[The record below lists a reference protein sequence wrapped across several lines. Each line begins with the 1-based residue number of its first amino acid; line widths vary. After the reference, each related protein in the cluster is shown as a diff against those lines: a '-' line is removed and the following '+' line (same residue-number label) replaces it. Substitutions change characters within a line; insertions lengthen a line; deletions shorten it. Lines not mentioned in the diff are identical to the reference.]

1 MEAVVS
7 LPASHGLPATGTDMA
22 TGHKLPPPARAN
34 PFAMQYS
41 DATFGKAPGVPS
53 GPIPAR
59 WRLPL
64 AALAGLLQALSIADP
79 WSGSP
84 HDWLQILSLSAL
96 CALVARA
103 PTVRSGIA
111 TGWVFSTV
119 WLASTFWWLFI
130 SLHTYGG
137 LSAPLTITA
146 VVGLA
151 AFLGSYYAGAAGI
164 FHAFAPASPMK
175 RAPFFAA
182 LWLLAE
188 LMRNSFFTGFPW
200 GAGGYAHVDGMAQ
213 WLARWIGVYG
223 IGAVASLIAA
233 WLAAA
238 LPLGRWR
245 RALAVVAACWIIGTV
260 ATLWVDHTSD
270 DASRNVGER
279 MPVELLQGNIPQD
292 EKFQPGS
299 GVPLALRWYADQ
311 LLAARGSL
319 VVTPET
325 AVPLLPSELPA
336 GYEAVLRS
344 RFSAG
349 EQAALIGIPL
359 GSAQGGYTNS
369 MIGLRPGAADTGY
382 RYDKHH
388 LVPFGEFVPP
398 MFRWFTDLLQI
409 PLADFQRGPVGQ
421 ASFDWQGQR
430 LAPNIC
436 YEDLFGDELARRF
449 RNPATAPTI
458 MVNASNIGWFGD
470 SVAIDQHLAISRM
483 RALELERPILRATNT
498 GATAVIDHHGNVT
511 ASLEPY
517 TRGVLRA
524 DVQGRSGITPFAWWA
539 SRWGLAPLWLLGLAV
554 TALGVLTGRRRLREE
569 RRLRESRER
578 LRERAAS

>member
-1 MEAVVS
+1 MKLACAPVS
-7 LPASHGLPATGTDMA
+7 GHG
-22 TGHKLPPPARAN
+22 
-34 PFAMQYS
+34 
-41 DATFGKAPGVPS
+41 
-53 GPIPAR
+53 GPIPAA

-64 AALAGLLQALSIADP
+64 AALAGFLQALSIADP

-84 HDWLQILSLSAL
+84 HDWLQIASLGCL

-103 PTVRSGIA
+103 PGAAAAAA
-111 TGWVFSTV
+111 TGWVFATV
-119 WLASTFWWLFI
+119 WLGSTFWWLFI

-137 LSAPLTITA
+137 LPAPVAVGA
-146 VVGLA
+146 VVALA
-151 AFLGSYYAGAAGI
+151 AFLGTYYAGATGV
-164 FHAFAPASPMK
+164 FRAFAPLCPLK

-223 IGAVASLIAA
+223 IGAVASLVAA

-245 RALAVVAACWIIGTV
+245 RALAVVTACWGIGTV
-260 ATLWVDHTSD
+260 ATVWIDRKTD
-270 DASRNVGER
+270 DPTLNLGGR

-292 EKFQPGS
+292 EKFEPGS
-299 GVPLALRWYADQ
+299 GVPLALRWYADR

-336 GYEAVLRS
+336 SYEAVLRN

-359 GSAQGGYTNS
+359 GSIQAGYTNS
-369 MIGLRPGAADTGY
+369 MIGLRPGDAGSSY

-398 MFRWFTDLLQI
+398 MFRWFTDLLHI
-409 PLADFQRGPVGQ
+409 PLANFRRGPIGQ
-421 ASFDWQGQR
+421 PSFEWQGQR

-449 RNPATAPTI
+449 RHPATAPTI
-458 MVNASNIGWFGD
+458 LVNASNIGWFGD
-470 SVAIDQHLAISRM
+470 TVAVDQHLAISRM
-483 RALELERPILRATNT
+483 RALEFERPILRATNT

-511 ASLEPY
+511 ASLEPF

-524 DVQGRSGITPFAWWA
+524 DVQGRTGITPFAWWA
-539 SRWGLAPLWLLGLAV
+539 SRWGLAPLWLLGLVVSAI
-554 TALGVLTGRRRLREE
+554 GVLCGVARSRKAHRLRED
-569 RRLRESRER
+569 RER
-578 LRERAAS
+578 MRDRAAS